1 MKRATLK
8 DLQNVTY
15 DELNR
20 MNKAQLRNLV
30 TNAGD
35 AINKRLDRLEKS
47 PAGRVSTAYRNW
59 KEAGSKKFSA
69 KDIKK
74 GSQNERN
81 LLLAEAARAKHFIS
95 AKTASAKGTNEVRRD
110 TQKRIGYKFTNIEEE
125 VAFWEGYRRY
135 LERAK
140 DLKLQSYGSDTDIK
154 GYANYDEAEI
164 TALKDSFKDQYG
176 EYHHPLTEDHEVIS
190 EEAAEEIARTMLINS
205 AAQDIYTVG
214 QHQRQLDN
222 EFFAGPDL
230 GGN

>member
-1 MKRATLK
+1 MSVRGFDITK
-8 DLQNVTY
+8 NY
-15 DELNR
+15 NR
-20 MNKAQLRNLV
+20 EEMLDFLRDFLPDDFEQIEEQ
-30 TNAGD
+30 TFF
-35 AINKRLDRLEKS
+35 E
-47 PAGRVSTAYRNW
+47 
-59 KEAGSKKFSA
+59 
-69 KDIKK
+69 
-74 GSQNERN
+74 
-81 LLLAEAARAKHFIS
+81 
-95 AKTASAKGTNEVRRD
+95 
-110 TQKRIGYKFTNIEEE
+110 FTNIEEE

-205 AAQDIYTVG
+205 AAQDIYTIG